1 MGRGAINRTR
11 KSILLNRATRA
22 LAGARIGTRALAAQ
36 RQATAMTQAAVGAQ
50 IDQTLDAH
58 ADFATQIAFDREL
71 LHFGTNL
78 LDFGLGQRLDL
89 GRRVHARRGTDQ
101 LRPRAA
107 DTENTLQSDHN

>member
-1 MGRGAINRTR
+1 
-11 KSILLNRATRA
+11 
-22 LAGARIGTRALAAQ
+22 
-36 RQATAMTQAAVGAQ
+36 MTQAAVGAQ

-101 LRPRAA
+101 FRPRAA
-107 DTENTLQSDHN
+107 DTENTLQSNHTVLLDRQVYACNTRHVSISDEVLRNTPVGSTSVKICAEAQ